1 MKQFPLVTNCYQL
14 FQCSINLFESFF
26 KDKKSKSSYSSSINV
41 NIFCLLY
48 SSMTVNS
55 ISLGSAQSKTFADT
69 VTTQINIFQDR
80 TASWLIENIISR
92 LIGDGDCCFSV
103 ARQVHLLLAFLSN
116 GPRGLSRNH
125 WKHCVSGRCLP
136 PIKLLV
142 LPQTYIWIQL
152 AYYHG

>member
-80 TASWLIENIISR
+80 TAS
-92 LIGDGDCCFSV
+92 
-103 ARQVHLLLAFLSN
+103 
-116 GPRGLSRNH
+116 
-125 WKHCVSGRCLP
+125 
-136 PIKLLV
+136 
-142 LPQTYIWIQL
+142 
-152 AYYHG
+152 